1 MRLSVGGMLSPRNF
15 ILLYNGKLSC
25 SGAKGVITH
34 SLART
39 LVTAISA
46 RAFIP
51 ASTRNPVQIY
61 FPLHHT
67 AMMHSHPEEIINVKT
82 LNIILYISHV
92 PTKHHVNYFFF
103 AFFLFSNF
111 RPPIKHDFATDTTS

>member
-1 MRLSVGGMLSPRNF
+1 MRLSVGRMVSHRNF

-25 SGAKGVITH
+25 SGTKGVITH

-39 LVTAISA
+39 LVTAVSA

-51 ASTRNPVQIY
+51 ASTRNLVQEY
-61 FPLHHT
+61 CLLHHT
-67 AMMHSHPEEIINVKT
+67 AMMHSRPEEIINVKK
-82 LNIILYISHV
+82 LNIKLYISHV

-103 AFFLFSNF
+103 SFSYF
-111 RPPIKHDFATDTTS
+111 PTLDDP